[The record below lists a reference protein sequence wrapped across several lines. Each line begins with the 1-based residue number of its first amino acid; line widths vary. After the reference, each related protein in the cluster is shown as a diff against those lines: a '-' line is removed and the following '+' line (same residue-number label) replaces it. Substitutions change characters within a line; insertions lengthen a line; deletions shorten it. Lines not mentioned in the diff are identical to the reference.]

1 MPIVNSG
8 GITPQRLLAVA
19 AFSAVLIGAA
29 GASADPW
36 QSYGNQSGGYGYGNS
51 RGYGSQTQSAN
62 SSTKSSS
69 WLPSLPTFPRA
80 RKAVGYAV
88 YPIEWSTRPARRAFS
103 WTADKAMFW
112 RSKPQ
117 PKPLTGMTRDDSW
130 HRSRDANPTGN
141 PVSSWFDGA
150 DPGSDRAAGGSG
162 FLSQDRPG
170 F

>member
-1 MPIVNSG
+1 MNSG
-8 GITPQRLLAVA
+8 GLTPQRLLAVA
-19 AFSAVLIGAA
+19 AFSVVLIGASS
-29 GASADPW
+29 ASADPW
-36 QSYGNQSGGYGYGNS
+36 QSYGNQSGGYGYGGG
-51 RGYGSQTQSAN
+51 GYGSRTQNAN

-69 WLPSLPTFPRA
+69 WLPSLPNFPRA

-112 RSKPQ
+112 RTKPQ
-117 PKPLTGMTRDDSW
+117 PKPLTGMSRDDSW
-130 HRSRDANPTGN
+130 HRSRTANPTGN

-150 DPGSDRAAGGSG
+150 ESDAGQSSGGG